1 MLPFNRKKVVKRCL
15 NGHEMEMTWRS
26 CPRCTGRSGQLAE
39 RGFTDETVF
48 AGPSEAPAQS
58 VAPSRAPGVV
68 ARLEVVA
75 GPLAGQ
81 RIDLEPGRTKIGKS
95 PTAEPGVHVVPLAD
109 PYLSKDHAAL
119 EAGAGG
125 VVVVDLGSTNGT
137 FVNGTRARRAV
148 LRDGDELRLGGTR
161 IRLDM
166 GASR

>member
-1 MLPFNRKKVVKRCL
+1 M
-15 NGHEMEMTWRS
+15 
-26 CPRCTGRSGQLAE
+26 
-39 RGFTDETVF
+39 
-48 AGPSEAPAQS
+48 
-58 VAPSRAPGVV
+58 V

-81 RIDLEPGRTKIGKS
+81 RIDLEAGRTKIGKS
-95 PTAEPGVHVVPLAD
+95 PAAEPGVHVIPLAD

-148 LRDGDELRLGGTR
+148 LRDGDELRLGSTR
-161 IRLDM
+161 IRLDIS
-166 GASR
+166 AAR